1 MAFRTGIFVLV
12 IVTAGAVNMG
22 AQSVVSVRSGLLNF
36 SEGAVFINNQ
46 PVKQHAGA
54 YPSLQEGSDLLTQSG
69 RAELLLTPSAYLRIG
84 QNTAVRMI
92 SSRLTDTKVEL
103 LYGSAM
109 LDSTGAL
116 ENSGLTL
123 IFKDRQVHIKKPG
136 KYRIDSD
143 PAQFRVFQGTA
154 EVTGSGAPTVLL
166 ADQLVPLDGASI
178 VKRFT
183 EGSDDL
189 LDIWSDERHF
199 MIASSLSNAQSVTD
213 PATSDDSQSAGSDLG
228 AYLGYIPPAAIPPAP
243 IAPLAGIYSPYS
255 AGMLGLGYGP
265 LGYPGYAALGVF
277 PTYLYSG
284 LYYRGSQFMRRSLS
298 PSGSFTPAR
307 PLYGYRPVGSIG
319 GYHPVGSIG
328 GYHPVGSIG
337 ISRPAGTI
345 GGYRP
350 AGTISRP
357 PIFSPR
363 PAIGAGGAG
372 PRPIARPALH
382 R

>member
-1 MAFRTGIFVLV
+1 MASRSGFFVLV
-12 IVTAGAVNMG
+12 LIAAGAGSLG

-84 QNTAVRMI
+84 QNSAVRMV

-109 LDSTGAL
+109 LDSTEAL
-116 ENSGLTL
+116 ENSGITL
-123 IFKDRQVHIKKPG
+123 MFKERQVRITKPG

-143 PAQFRVFQGTA
+143 PPQFRIFQGTA
-154 EVTGSGAPTVLL
+154 EIVGSGAPIVLL
-166 ADQLVPLDGASI
+166 ADQLAPLDGATV

-199 MIASSLSNAQSVTD
+199 MIASSLSNAQNVTD
-213 PATSDDSQSAGSDLG
+213 PATSDDSQSAGGDLG
-228 AYLGYIPPAAIPPAP
+228 AYLGYIPPATIPPAP
-243 IAPLAGIYSPYS
+243 IAPLAAIYNPYP
-255 AGMLGLGYGP
+255 AGLLGLGYGSFGYGSFAAIGVYPMYIYPSIYSRSP
-265 LGYPGYAALGVF
+265 L
-277 PTYLYSG
+277 
-284 LYYRGSQFMRRSLS
+284 FMRRSLAGSSFS
-298 PSGSFTPAR
+298 PVYGYAPIGGSIGVIG
-307 PLYGYRPVGSIG
+307 GYRPVGTITRTPG
-319 GYHPVGSIG
+319 V
-328 GYHPVGSIG
+328 G
-337 ISRPAGTI
+337 ISRPVIGI
-345 GGYRP
+345 GG
-350 AGTISRP
+350 
-357 PIFSPR
+357 
-363 PAIGAGGAG
+363 
-372 PRPIARPALH
+372 ARPVAPHVVPH

>member
-1 MAFRTGIFVLV
+1 MASRTGFFLLAFIA
-12 IVTAGAVNMG
+12 AGAGNMG

-54 YPSLQEGSDLLTQSG
+54 YPSLHEGSDLLTQSG

-84 QNTAVRMI
+84 QNSAVRMI
-92 SSRLTDTKVEL
+92 SNRLTDTKVEL

-109 LDSTGAL
+109 LDSTEAL
-116 ENSGLTL
+116 ENSGITL
-123 IFKDRQVHIKKPG
+123 IFKERQVHIKKPG
-136 KYRIDSD
+136 KYRIDSE
-143 PAQFRVFQGTA
+143 PPQFRVFQGTA
-154 EVTGSGAPTVLL
+154 EIAGSDAPIVLL
-166 ADQLVPLDGASI
+166 ADQMAPLDGATI

-199 MIASSLSNAQSVTD
+199 LIASSLSNAQSVTD

-243 IAPLAGIYSPYS
+243 IAPLAGIYNPYYS
-255 AGMLGLGYGP
+255 TGMLGLGYGG
-265 LGYPGYAALGVF
+265 LGYGNYIGIGVF
-277 PTYLYSG
+277 PSSIYSG
-284 LYYRGSQFMRRSLS
+284 LYYRGSQFMRHPLSGSSLYA
-298 PSGSFTPAR
+298 PRSFTPAR
-307 PLYGYRPVGSIG
+307 PVYGARPVGSIG

-328 GYHPVGSIG
+328 GYHPAGSF
-337 ISRPAGTI
+337 

-357 PIFSPR
+357 PVFSPR
-363 PAIGAGGAG
+363 PVVGGGGGG

>member
-1 MAFRTGIFVLV
+1 MASRTGFFVSV
-12 IVTAGAVNMG
+12 ILAAGAGNMG

-54 YPSLQEGSDLLTQSG
+54 YPSLQDGSDLLTQSG

-109 LDSTGAL
+109 LDSTDAL
-116 ENSGLTL
+116 ENSGITL
-123 IFKDRQVHIKKPG
+123 VFKDRQVHIKKPG

-154 EVTGSGAPTVLL
+154 QIDGAGAPINLL
-166 ADQLVPLDGASI
+166 ADQLVPLDGATV

-199 MIASSLSNAQSVTD
+199 LVASSLSNAQAVTD
-213 PATSDDSQSAGSDLG
+213 PATSDDSQTAGGDLG
-228 AYLGYIPPAAIPPAP
+228 AYLGYIPPATIPPAP
-243 IAPLAGIYSPYS
+243 IAPLASIYNPYP
-255 AGMLGLGYGP
+255 AGLLGLGYGAF
-265 LGYPGYAALGVF
+265 GYGNYAAIGVY
-277 PTYLYSG
+277 PMYIYSG
-284 LYYRGSQFMRRSLS
+284 IYYRNPQFMRHSLTGTA
-298 PSGSFTPAR
+298 GSFTPAR
-307 PLYGYRPVGSIG
+307 PVYGYSPVGAVGTLG
-319 GYHPVGSIG
+319 GYHPVGGITRTPGIG
-328 GYHPVGSIG
+328 
-337 ISRPAGTI
+337 
-345 GGYRP
+345 
-350 AGTISRP
+350 
-357 PIFSPR
+357 FSPR
-363 PAIGAGGAG
+363 PVVGAGGAG
-372 PRPIARPALH
+372 ARSVAPRPAVH

>member
-1 MAFRTGIFVLV
+1 MASRTGFFVLTV
-12 IVTAGAVNMG
+12 IAVGAGNVG

-92 SSRLTDTKVEL
+92 SSRLTDTRVEL

-109 LDSTGAL
+109 LDSTEAL
-116 ENSGLTL
+116 ENSGIIL
-123 IFKDRQVHIKKPG
+123 IFKEHQVRVKKPG

-143 PAQFRVFQGTA
+143 PPQFRVFQGTA
-154 EVTGSGAPTVLL
+154 EVAGSGPSVVLL
-166 ADQLVPLDGASI
+166 ADQLAPLDGATI

-199 MIASSLSNAQSVTD
+199 MVASSLSSAQTLTD
-213 PATSDDSQSAGSDLG
+213 PATSDDSQSGSGDLG
-228 AYLGYIPPAAIPPAP
+228 AYLGYIPPATIPPAP
-243 IAPLAGIYSPYS
+243 IAPLASVYNPYS
-255 AGMLGLGYGP
+255 AGLLGLGYGS
-265 LGYPGYAALGVF
+265 LGYGGFGYGNYAGIGIY
-277 PTYLYSG
+277 PMYIYSG
-284 LYYRGSQFMRRSLS
+284 MYNRPPQLMRHSLTGSS
-298 PSGSFTPAR
+298 PGSFTPGR
-307 PLYGYRPVGSIG
+307 PVYGYTPVGTLGGPRPVGTITRTPG
-319 GYHPVGSIG
+319 VG
-328 GYHPVGSIG
+328 
-337 ISRPAGTI
+337 
-345 GGYRP
+345 
-350 AGTISRP
+350 
-357 PIFSPR
+357 FSPR
-363 PAIGAGGAG
+363 PVVGAGAGGA
-372 PRPIARPALH
+372 RPIAPRPVVH

>member
-1 MAFRTGIFVLV
+1 MASRSGFFVLLLV
-12 IVTAGAVNMG
+12 AAGAVDMR

-84 QNTAVRMI
+84 QNTAVRMV
-92 SSRLTDTKVEL
+92 SNRLTDTKVEV

-109 LDSTGAL
+109 LDSTEAL
-116 ENSGLTL
+116 ENTGITL
-123 IFKDRQVHIKKPG
+123 IFKERQVRIKKPG

-143 PAQFRVFQGTA
+143 PPQFRVFQGTA
-154 EVTGSGAPTVLL
+154 EIASSINGSGAPVVLL
-166 ADQLVPLDGASI
+166 ADQIAQLDGATV

-183 EGSDDL
+183 GGSDDL

-213 PATSDDSQSAGSDLG
+213 PATSDDSQSAGGDLG
-228 AYLGYIPPAAIPPAP
+228 AYLGYIPPATIAPAP
-243 IAPLAGIYSPYS
+243 IAPLAGIYNPYP
-255 AGMLGLGYGP
+255 AGLLGLGYGAFGYGNYAG
-265 LGYPGYAALGVF
+265 LGMYPMYI
-277 PTYLYSG
+277 YSG
-284 LYYRGSQFMRRSLS
+284 MYYRNSQFMRHSLS
-298 PSGSFTPAR
+298 GSSFTPLGSFNSVR
-307 PLYGYRPVGSIG
+307 PAYGYRPGATV
-319 GYHPVGSIG
+319 
-328 GYHPVGSIG
+328 
-337 ISRPAGTI
+337 

-350 AGTISRP
+350 VS
-357 PIFSPR
+357 PITRTPGIGFSPR
-363 PAIGAGGAG
+363 PAIGVGGG
-372 PRPIARPALH
+372 GVRPIAPRPAVH

>member
-1 MAFRTGIFVLV
+1 MASRTGFFLVAFVA
-12 IVTAGAVNMG
+12 AGAGNMG

-54 YPSLQEGSDLLTQSG
+54 YPSVHEGSDLLTQSG

-84 QNTAVRMI
+84 QNSAVRMI
-92 SSRLTDTKVEL
+92 SDRLTDTKVEL

-109 LDSTGAL
+109 LDSTEAP
-116 ENSGLTL
+116 ENSGITL
-123 IFKDRQVHIKKPG
+123 IFKERHVQIKKPG

-143 PAQFRVFQGTA
+143 PPQFRVFQGTA
-154 EVTGSGAPTVLL
+154 EIAGSGAPIVLL
-166 ADQLVPLDGASI
+166 ADQMAPLDGATI

-199 MIASSLSNAQSVTD
+199 MVASSLSNAQSVTD

-243 IAPLAGIYSPYS
+243 ISPLAGMYDPYS
-255 AGMLGLGYGP
+255 TGMLGLGYGG
-265 LGYPGYAALGVF
+265 LGYGSYFGIGVF
-277 PTYLYSG
+277 PNYIYSG
-284 LYYRGSQFMRRSLS
+284 LYYRGSQFMRRPLSGSSLN
-298 PSGSFTPAR
+298 PSRSFTPAR
-307 PLYGYRPVGSIG
+307 PVYGYRPVGSIG

-328 GYHPVGSIG
+328 GYHPVGSF
-337 ISRPAGTI
+337 

-357 PIFSPR
+357 PVFSPR
-363 PAIGAGGAG
+363 PVVGGGGAG

>member
-1 MAFRTGIFVLV
+1 MASRTGFFLLAFVA
-12 IVTAGAVNMG
+12 AGAGNVG

-54 YPSLQEGSDLLTQSG
+54 YPSVHEGSDLLTQSG

-84 QNTAVRMI
+84 QNSAVRMI
-92 SSRLTDTKVEL
+92 SDRLTDTKVEL

-109 LDSTGAL
+109 LDSTEAP
-116 ENSGLTL
+116 ENTGITL
-123 IFKDRQVHIKKPG
+123 IFKERQVQIKKPG

-143 PAQFRVFQGTA
+143 PPQFRVFQGTA
-154 EVTGSGAPTVLL
+154 EIAGSGAPIVLL
-166 ADQLVPLDGASI
+166 ADQMAPLDGATI

-199 MIASSLSNAQSVTD
+199 MVASSLSNAQSVTD

-243 IAPLAGIYSPYS
+243 IAPLAGMYDPYS
-255 AGMLGLGYGP
+255 TGMLGLGYGP
-265 LGYPGYAALGVF
+265 FGYPGYAALGVF

-284 LYYRGSQFMRRSLS
+284 LYYRGSQFMRRSPG
-298 PSGSFTPAR
+298 PSGSFTPGR
-307 PLYGYRPVGSIG
+307 PLYGYRSAGSIG

-337 ISRPAGTI
+337 GYRP

-357 PIFSPR
+357 PVFSPR
-363 PAIGAGGAG
+363 PVVGGGGAG
-372 PRPIARPALH
+372 PRPMARPALH

>member
-1 MAFRTGIFVLV
+1 MASRSGLFVLV
-12 IVTAGAVNMG
+12 IVAAGAGNLG

-84 QNTAVRMI
+84 QNSAVRMV
-92 SSRLTDTKVEL
+92 SNRLTDTKVEL

-109 LDSTGAL
+109 LDSTEAP

-123 IFKDRQVHIKKPG
+123 IFKDHQVRIKRPG

-143 PAQFRVFQGTA
+143 PPQFRVFQGTA
-154 EVTGSGAPTVLL
+154 EIDGSGPPVVLL
-166 ADQLVPLDGASI
+166 ADQIAPLDGATV

-183 EGSDDL
+183 DGSDDL

-199 MIASSLSNAQSVTD
+199 MIASTLSNAQSVTD
-213 PATSDDSQSAGSDLG
+213 PATSDDSQSAGGDLG
-228 AYLGYIPPAAIPPAP
+228 AYLGYIPPATIPPAP
-243 IAPLAGIYSPYS
+243 IAPLAGMYNPYP
-255 AGMLGLGYGP
+255 AGLLGLGYGAF
-265 LGYPGYAALGVF
+265 GYGNYAGIGIY
-277 PTYLYSG
+277 PMYIYSG
-284 LYYRGSQFMRRSLS
+284 MYYRNPQFMRHSLS
-298 PSGSFTPAR
+298 GSSFNPVGSFNPGRPAI
-307 PLYGYRPVGSIG
+307 GYRPVGSLG
-319 GYHPVGSIG
+319 GYRPV
-328 GYHPVGSIG
+328 
-337 ISRPAGTI
+337 GTI

-350 AGTISRP
+350 VGTITRTP
-357 PIFSPR
+357 GIGFSPR
-363 PAIGAGGAG
+363 PVIGVGGG
-372 PRPIARPALH
+372 GVRPIAPRPTVH